1 MAADLRHSAIV
12 SFGVHAGAESSPMV
26 VIVVVVV
33 VVVVVEG
40 LVVVIALVP
49 VVKGRFPTIVADL
62 RYSAIVSFA
71 GSELS
76 EGAFRLW
83 PLISD
88 IRQ

>member
-1 MAADLRHSAIV
+1 MARWTQKLASWTLNVAWWTLK
-12 SFGVHAGAESSPMV
+12 
-26 VIVVVVV
+26 

-40 LVVVIALVP
+40 LVVVLVLVP

-62 RYSAIVSFA
+62 RYSAIVSLV
-71 GSELS
+71 GPELS

-83 PLISD
+83 PPISD